1 MSTDDLSDDLLAKF
15 RDLIYR
21 RTGIRITENKRV
33 LISNRLR
40 RRLRATG
47 IGTFADYY
55 ASISAAGADRAEAEH
70 FIDAVTTRE
79 TYFFRDRNQ
88 YDWFAEQYLPEIQAE
103 ALRGRRPRKLAIW
116 SAACST
122 GEEPYSILILAGSH
136 HPALSGWDI
145 ELLGTDISAAALK
158 NARVA
163 SYAER
168 SLRSVEEADRERW
181 FDHDPASDR
190 WTVASKFRKRAT
202 FRRHSLLDPVQSGP
216 FDCIF
221 LKNVL
226 IYFDAASKKVAVGHV
241 LDVLAP
247 GGVLV
252 LGPTEGAHPLLGD
265 LDRIEGW
272 LYRKPGGG

>member
-1 MSTDDLSDDLLAKF
+1 MSTDDLSDELLSKF

-21 RTGIRITENKRV
+21 RTGIRIPENKRV

-55 ASISAAGADRAEAEH
+55 ASISALGADRDEAEH

-79 TYFFRDRNQ
+79 TYFFRDQHQ
-88 YDWFAEQYLPEIQAE
+88 YDWFAKEYLPEVQDE
-103 ALRGRRPRKLAIW
+103 AIRGRRPRKLAIW
-116 SAACST
+116 SSACST
-122 GEEPYSILILAGSH
+122 GEEPYSILMLAGSH
-136 HPALSGWDI
+136 HPSFAAWEF

-158 NARVA
+158 TARSA
-163 SYAER
+163 AYSER
-168 SLRSVEEADRERW
+168 SLRAVEEADRKRW
-181 FDHDPASDR
+181 FEHDPAADR
-190 WTVASKFRKRAT
+190 WTVLPKFRSRAT
-202 FRRHSLLDPVQSGP
+202 FRRHSLLDPVGGGP

-226 IYFDAASKKVAVGHV
+226 IYFDAASKKVAVGYV
-241 LDVLAP
+241 LDALAP

-252 LGPTEGAHPLLGD
+252 LGPTEGAHPLLGE
-265 LDRIEGW
+265 LERVEGW
-272 LYRKPGGG
+272 LYRKRGG